1 MGVLRGSLSA
11 LAVACGLALGGLGGA
26 PAIAKGP
33 ESVAVLAEQL
43 SPAVVNISTSR
54 HVPGGGGV
62 PFPEAP
68 EGSPLQEFFDDHNP
82 NEGLGEEQMQEAR
95 SLGSGFVI
103 SADGTIVT
111 NNHVIDGA
119 EDIQVYLTDGTHL
132 PAKVVGSDDK
142 TDLAVLK
149 VEAGHPL
156 SFVEFGDSDS
166 AVVGDWVMAIGNPFG
181 LGGSVTLGIVSA
193 RNRDIQS
200 GPYDQFIQ
208 TDAAINQG
216 NSGGPLFDM
225 NGKVVGINTAIIARG
240 GSSLGIG
247 FAVPGNLA
255 KPVIDQ
261 LAEFGETRRGWLGV
275 GIQEVSE
282 DIRDSLGL
290 QSTAGALVIDVTKG
304 GPSENVI
311 KQGDIILEF
320 DGKAIATMR
329 DLPRTVAETPV
340 GKAVPVKVLR
350 NGEEQSFDITL
361 GRLEVGEQLIANRG
375 QGPAEDET
383 PAPAP
388 ETPATPEEEPDP
400 APATLT
406 DLVGFDVA
414 PLDESKRSE
423 FGIAPEAQGIV
434 VTDVKGGSDA
444 DQKGFIPGLLVTEVN
459 QREIATVDELNNL
472 VDQAKEAGRPAILFK
487 VQDPTGASRFIA
499 IRLG

>member
-1 MGVLRGSLSA
+1 MLRGGLSTLAVVSGLVLGA
-11 LAVACGLALGGLGGA
+11 LAGTAGF
-26 PAIAKGP
+26 AKGP

-54 HVPGGGGV
+54 RVPGGVGV
-62 PFPEAP
+62 PFPDVP
-68 EGSPLQEFFDDHNP
+68 DGSPLEEFFDESNP
-82 NEGLGEEQMQEAR
+82 NNGLGEEQMQEAR
-95 SLGSGFVI
+95 SLGSGFI
-103 SADGTIVT
+103 IGADGTIVT
-111 NNHVIDGA
+111 NNHVIEGA
-119 EDIQVYLTDGTHL
+119 EQIEVYLTDGTRL
-132 PAKVVGSDDK
+132 PATIIGADDK

-149 VEAGHPL
+149 VEAGKDLP
-156 SFVEFGDSDS
+156 FVEFGDSDT

-225 NGKVVGINTAIIARG
+225 NGKVIGINTAIIARG

-255 KPVIDQ
+255 RPVIDQ
-261 LAEFGETRRGWLGV
+261 LNEFGETRRGWLGV

-290 QSTAGALVIDVTKG
+290 ASTSGALVIDVTKG
-304 GPSENVI
+304 GPSDKVI
-311 KQGDIILEF
+311 VTGDIILEF
-320 DGKAIATMR
+320 DSKPIARMR
-329 DLPRTVAETPV
+329 DLPRVVAETAV

-350 NGEEQSFDITL
+350 DGKQLQLDITL
-361 GRLEVGEQLIANRG
+361 GRLEVGEQLIASRG
-375 QGPAEDET
+375 QSPTEST
-383 PAPAP
+383 PAPA
-388 ETPATPEEEPDP
+388 TPDTPDEPDP
-400 APATLT
+400 VPQALS

-414 PLDESKRSE
+414 PLDEDRRAE
-423 FGIAPEAQGIV
+423 FGIAPEAEGIV
-434 VTDVKGGSDA
+434 VTGVKGGSDA
-444 DQKGFIPGLLVTEVN
+444 DRKGFIPGLIVTEVN
-459 QREIATVDELNNL
+459 QRQIATVDELNEL
-472 VDQAKEAGRPAILFK
+472 IDQAKEAGRPAVLFK

-499 IRLG
+499 IRLS

>member
-1 MGVLRGSLSA
+1 MSKLRGALSA
-11 LAVACGLALGGLGGA
+11 FAVVSGLFLGAAAGL

-33 ESVAVLAEQL
+33 ESVAGLAEQL
-43 SPAVVNISTSR
+43 SPAVVNIGTSR
-54 HVPGGGGV
+54 RVSGGGGM
-62 PFPEAP
+62 PFPEVP
-68 EGSPLQEFFDDHNP
+68 EGSPLEEFFDENNP
-82 NEGLGEEQMQEAR
+82 NNGLGEERMQEAR
-95 SLGSGFVI
+95 SLGSGFI
-103 SADGTIVT
+103 IGADGTIVT
-111 NNHVIDGA
+111 NNHVIEGA
-119 EDIQVYLTDGTHL
+119 EEIEVYLTDGTRL
-132 PAKVVGSDDK
+132 PAKIVGADEK

-149 VEAGHPL
+149 VEAGRDLP
-156 SFVEFGDSDS
+156 FVEFGDSDS

-225 NGKVVGINTAIIARG
+225 DGKVVGINTAIIARG
-240 GSSLGIG
+240 GNSLGIG

-290 QSTAGALVIDVTKG
+290 TSTAGALVIDVTKG

-311 KQGDIILEF
+311 VTGDIILEF
-320 DGKAIATMR
+320 DGKPIAKMR
-329 DLPRTVAETPV
+329 DLPRVVAETAV
-340 GKAVPVKVLR
+340 GKAVPVTVLR
-350 NGEEQSFDITL
+350 DGKQVSFDITL

-375 QGPAEDET
+375 QAPAEE
-383 PAPAP
+383 APAP
-388 ETPATPEEEPDP
+388 VTPEEAPAEPDP
-400 APATLT
+400 APQGLS

-423 FGIAPEAQGIV
+423 FGITPEASGLV
-434 VTDVKGGSDA
+434 VTNVMGGSDA

-459 QREIATVDELNNL
+459 QRQIATVDELNEL
-472 VDQAKEAGRPAILFK
+472 VDEAKEAGRPAVLFK

-499 IRLG
+499 VRLG